1 MRSSGRN
8 TPCPSCGRTKDG
20 DCRFNEEVILC
31 HAGESCGP
39 DQALRIGEVVNI
51 EGHSWALV
59 KTGAGH
65 SGSAHVFK
73 PHQPKRKKA
82 PRATR
87 TGPQQEQQAK
97 AEVASIAMER
107 FFDEFD
113 LAWNVMDFHSLSP
126 KELKE
131 CIDAIE
137 TAHQTGQELSGLIQ
151 SIWRENHDLRI
162 LHRDRFNACIRNLGY
177 QVEDLRH
184 FRNHYLG
191 EII

>member
-1 MRSSGRN
+1 MAS
-8 TPCPSCGRTKDG
+8 T
-20 DCRFNEEVILC
+20 
-31 HAGESCGP
+31 A
-39 DQALRIGEVVNI
+39 I
-51 EGHSWALV
+51 EH
-59 KTGAGH
+59 
-65 SGSAHVFK
+65 
-73 PHQPKRKKA
+73 
-82 PRATR
+82 
-87 TGPQQEQQAK
+87 
-97 AEVASIAMER
+97 

-126 KELKE
+126 KELKK

>member
-97 AEVASIAMER
+97 AEVASTAIEH

-126 KELKE
+126 KELTE
-131 CIDAIE
+131 GIDTIE

>member
-1 MRSSGRN
+1 MLSSGRK

-20 DCRFNEEVILC
+20 DCRFNNEVILC
-31 HAGESCGP
+31 HSGASGGSNP
-39 DQALRIGEVVNI
+39 ALRIGEVVNI
-51 EGHSWALV
+51 EGRSWALV

-65 SGSAHVFK
+65 SDSSHVFK
-73 PHQPKRKKA
+73 PHQPKGQKP
-82 PRATR
+82 PRATQ
-87 TGPQQEQQAK
+87 TGRQQEQKAK
-97 AEVASIAMER
+97 AEVASIAIER

-126 KELKE
+126 EELKE
-131 CIDAIE
+131 GINAIE

-151 SIWRENHDLRI
+151 SIWSEHSDLRS

-184 FRNHYLG
+184 FHNHYLG